1 MLRRSNCL
9 PLVVLASFT
18 IILLL
23 SCTQSADIL
32 TPVATTQIT
41 LSVERL
47 PSLPAGMAYQLWVA
61 KAGDTV
67 SLGRFLYDADH
78 QNFTELTGA
87 VRSDSFTLKGDI
99 FSFTDIFVS
108 VERIADPSTTS
119 PGPIMLTDKV
129 SDPSNAPM
137 RLRFPQADSL
147 WLSVVKYNMQ
157 TPTDLDRDA
166 GIGSGLWFS
175 RYQTQE
181 VSLPDTL
188 GQVWAFMD
196 STVFD
201 TTRFPFI
208 YTCGVRD
215 TASDTAIFN
224 LGGSEFLWMGD
235 TLPIHYGV
243 KFTQIFCV
251 DSVAPFEGQV
261 LIDSF
266 PNVVPHTYVKDWYNE
281 QGFVLPSLRKYG
293 WHYKGWI
300 VTPYLNNVAMTSRW
314 RLTKPAYRYNTPNES
329 FFPGDTGVLLTTGG
343 FDTLGGP
350 DFGNPFSLAKPTPP
364 FPGEDFLDSTALM
377 QTYGISSVQFLPDAV
392 GSTNTG
398 TVFISIEP
406 DNFVFDTTNF
416 PLIAMASP
424 VPSRRAQVTDTR
436 PANSTTTRGTPVEI
450 DMNNYTSTVSGNSI
464 GFPIIGVD
472 IKRF

>member
-1 MLRRSNCL
+1 MLRRSNRL

-23 SCTQSADIL
+23 SCTQSPDIL
-32 TPVATTQIT
+32 TPVATTDVA

-78 QNFTELTGA
+78 QNFEEVTGE
-87 VRSDSFTLKGDI
+87 VRSDSFALKGDI
-99 FSFTDIFVS
+99 LNFTTIFVS

-119 PGPIMLTDKV
+119 PGPIMLIDNV
-129 SDPSNAPM
+129 SNTNDSPI
-137 RLRFPQADSL
+137 RLRFPKADSL

-166 GIGSGLWFS
+166 NIGSGLWFT
-175 RYQTQE
+175 RYQTIRD
-181 VSLPDTL
+181 SIPDTI
-188 GQVWAFMD
+188 GQVWTLID
-196 STVFD
+196 SVVFD
-201 TTRFPFI
+201 TSRFPFI
-208 YTCGVRD
+208 YTCGVQD
-215 TASDTAIFN
+215 TANDSAYYN
-224 LGGSEFLWMGD
+224 LGGSEFLYMSD
-235 TLPIHYGV
+235 TLPIHHGV

-251 DSVAPFEGQV
+251 DSIAPFEGQV
-261 LIDSF
+261 LVDSF
-266 PNVVPHTYVKDWYNE
+266 PTVIPHIYIRDWYNQ
-281 QGFVLPSLRKYG
+281 QGFILPDIHNYG

-300 VTPYLNNVAMTSRW
+300 VTPYLNSVSMTSRW

-329 FFPGDTGVLLTTGG
+329 FLPGDTGVLFTTGS
-343 FDTLGGP
+343 FDTLGAS
-350 DFGNPFSLAKPTPP
+350 DFGNPFSLPHATPP

-377 QTYGISSVQFLPDAV
+377 QTYGISSVQFLPDLS

-398 TVFISIEP
+398 TVFLSIEP
-406 DNFVFDTTNF
+406 DNFIYDTTNF
-416 PLIAMASP
+416 PLIAMAAP
-424 VPSRRAQVTDTR
+424 VPARRTLVTDTR
-436 PANSTTTRGTPVEI
+436 PSNSPLRGVPVEI
-450 DMNNYTSTVSGNSI
+450 DLNNYTSTVPGNTV
-464 GFPIIGVD
+464 GFPVIGVT